1 MNVARYSRHILFA
14 ALMTG
19 LAGAFWN
26 PLTLLLKFSFQH
38 EHYSHIVLIPFV
50 SAFLV
55 FSDRKKIFVSP
66 TYHAG
71 WGLGLWLA
79 GVAALAVRFRMGS
92 ALSENDLL
100 SVTILSFFLFWLG
113 MFVLCYGP
121 GTFRAGV
128 FPLLFLILVV
138 PIPDLPLNSA
148 IRFLQYQSA
157 EASAVLF
164 KLTGVPIFRDG
175 LTFYLPGVTIYIA
188 EECSGIRSSLALF
201 ITGLLA
207 GHLMLRSTWSKAL
220 LLLAIVPIAVL
231 KNGIRIVSLTTL
243 AVVVD
248 PGFLSGRLHQQGGVV
263 FFGIALSVLGLVLW
277 ILQWCEGRQRK
288 IAGRRESRVHF
299 TPEADAEHSPRSSTV
314 RRAPSE

>member
-1 MNVARYSRHILFA
+1 MNVPRYSRHILFA
-14 ALMTG
+14 VLMAG
-19 LAGAFWN
+19 LACAFWN
-26 PLTLLLKFSFQH
+26 PLSLLLEFSFQH

-55 FSDRKKIFVSP
+55 FKDRQKIFVSP

-71 WGLGLWLA
+71 WGLGLWVA
-79 GVAALAVRFRMGS
+79 GFAALAVRFRMGS
-92 ALSENDLL
+92 ALSENDFL
-100 SVTILSFFLFWLG
+100 SVTILSFFIFWLG
-113 MFVLCYGP
+113 MFLFCYGP
-121 GTFRAGV
+121 RAFRAGA

-157 EASAVLF
+157 EASAALF

-175 LTFYLPGVTIYIA
+175 LTFYLPGVTIYVA

-207 GHLMLRSTWSKAL
+207 GHLFLRSTWSKVLML
-220 LLLAIVPIAVL
+220 LVVVPIAVL

-243 AVVVD
+243 AVVMD
-248 PGFLSGRLHQQGGVV
+248 PGFLSGRLHRQGGVV
-263 FFGIALSVLGLVLW
+263 FFGIALCVLGLVLW

-288 IAGRRESRVHF
+288 SAGRRESRVDL
-299 TPEADAEHSPRSSTV
+299 TPEADAEHSPRSSTI
-314 RRAPSE
+314 RRAASE